1 MRSILALLGGI
12 AISVT
17 GLGVVLETDWEL
29 AGVALIIAGV
39 AVAARG
45 MSAATADRQRDASD
59 LPSADRSTAR
69 SSMVGWPR
77 GLGSRLA
84 RRGSA
89 RRRTD

>member
-1 MRSILALLGGI
+1 MRSILALLAGI
-12 AISVT
+12 AISTT
-17 GLGVVLETDWEL
+17 GLVVVLDTTWEL
-29 AGVALIIAGV
+29 VGVALIVAGV
-39 AVAARG
+39 AAAARG
-45 MSAATADRQRDASD
+45 MSVESADRQPDASG
-59 LPSADRSTAR
+59 LASADRLPAR